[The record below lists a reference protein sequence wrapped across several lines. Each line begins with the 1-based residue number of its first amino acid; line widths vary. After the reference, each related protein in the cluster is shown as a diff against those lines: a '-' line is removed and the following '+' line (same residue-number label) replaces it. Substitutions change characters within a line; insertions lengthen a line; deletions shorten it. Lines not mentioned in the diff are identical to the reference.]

1 MGNKFDLNELQFED
15 SSDEL
20 ENENVSSD
28 EEAIDFSIKVI
39 KALSSKMTLHN
50 KASKNKVNLK
60 ELKEVYSRGAGN
72 CSHAKSTEESC
83 GHWALARVNMFLRMK
98 KDGHLPK
105 DVSLSTDTH
114 SPDISEGWVPSQ
126 EDFDKAEE
134 EIKEL
139 DLNYSFSS
147 IHELYI
153 ENYKKVDWE
162 W

>member
-20 ENENVSSD
+20 KNENVSSD

-39 KALSSKMTLHN
+39 KALASKMSSHN
-50 KASKNKVNLK
+50 KTSKNKVNLK
-60 ELKEVYSRGAGN
+60 ELKEVYSRGAGVWAR
-72 CSHAKSTEESC
+72 AKNTKENC

-105 DVSLSTDTH
+105 DISLSTDTH
-114 SPDISEGWVPSQ
+114 NPDISEGWVPSQ
-126 EDFDKAEE
+126 EDFDEAEE
-134 EIKEL
+134 EIKRL

-147 IHELYI
+147 IGELYI

>member
-20 ENENVSSD
+20 KNENVSSD
-28 EEAIDFSIKVI
+28 GEAIDFSIKVI
-39 KALSSKMTLHN
+39 KVLTAKMSSHN
-50 KASKNKVNLK
+50 KTSKNKVNLK
-60 ELKEVYSRGAGN
+60 ELKEVYVRGAGDW
-72 CSHAKSTEESC
+72 SHAKNTEESC

-105 DVSLSTDTH
+105 DVSLSIDTH

-126 EDFDKAEE
+126 KDFDEAAE
-134 EIKEL
+134 EIKES

-147 IHELYI
+147 IDELYI